1 MIARM
6 AAVVEVKRSG
16 AWAWLTATAAILAI
30 ILSAATLLR

>member
-1 MIARM
+1 
-6 AAVVEVKRSG
+6 VVEVKRSG